1 MNVSDVTSK
10 FTENKTKLIVGLVL
24 LLVGAG
30 LGRYASPAKVE
41 IKTETV
47 EVEKI
52 VEKKVYVEDAKKK
65 KANKRQTHTIET
77 TKPDGTKTKE
87 TFDLDESTTFVETH
101 EGETTELNKEHEA
114 VNKSDKTV
122 TNETKWQIN
131 ALAGADIPRA
141 VIVYG
146 AQVEYRVLGPI
157 FVGGFGLTSGV
168 LGVSS
173 GISF

>member
-1 MNVSDVTSK
+1 MNVSDVTTK
-10 FTENKTKLIVGLVL
+10 FTESKKYIIGGLVL
-24 LLVGAG
+24 LFVGAG
-30 LGRYASPAKVE
+30 LGHYTRPAKVE

-77 TKPDGTKTKE
+77 TRPDGTKTKE

-101 EGETTELNKEHEA
+101 EGEMTELNKDHET
-114 VNKSDKTV
+114 VNKTDKTV
-122 TNETKWQIN
+122 TNEAKWKAN
-131 ALAGADIPRA
+131 ALAGFDIPRA
-141 VIVYG
+141 AIVYG
-146 AQVEYRVLGPI
+146 AQVEYRVAGPF

-168 LGVSS
+168 AGVSG